1 MSEGFP
7 GNSRVI
13 SPTQAWWLLGLL
25 AAAVVLPALGG
36 QPWQEALRYE
46 RAAVLSG
53 DVWRLLTGHF
63 VHGTLQHLV
72 LNGAGLALIALLF
85 GRDLSLRG
93 WVLVLLAS
101 IAAIDVGF
109 VFFEPQLDW
118 YVGLSGVLH
127 GALAAGAIVWW
138 RRQFKA
144 SALIVGLVLA
154 AKLLWEQGWGALPF
168 SGDMPVIVDAHLYG
182 ALGGALAAMSLR
194 GRMQDWPQH
203 PRSL

>member
-25 AAAVVLPALGG
+25 IAAVVLPALGG
-36 QPWQEALRYE
+36 APWQQALRYE
-46 RAAVLSG
+46 REAVLSG
-53 DVWRLLTGHF
+53 EVWRLVTGHF
-63 VHGTLQHLV
+63 VHGSLQHLI

-85 GRDLSLRG
+85 GRDMSLGG
-93 WVLVLLAS
+93 WLLVLLAS
-101 IAAIDVGF
+101 MAAIDVGF

-127 GALAAGAIVWW
+127 GALAAGAIAWW
-138 RRQFKA
+138 HRESKV
-144 SALIVGLVLA
+144 SALVVGLVLA

-182 ALGGALAAMSLR
+182 ALGGGLAAMSLCV
-194 GRMQDWPQH
+194 RMQDWPRP